1 MSKEGPEFFDDP
13 DVFQQYLQHRESR
26 DNPNDTMENPVILD
40 LLGPVSGARILDLG
54 CGDGRLGRN
63 VLDRGAASYFGVDG
77 SPKMVALAKENLL
90 GSAAQVVREDIRA
103 WTYPLEAFE
112 VVLSRLA
119 LHYIEDLDGVLRE
132 IRGCLIPGGRFI
144 FSVEHP
150 VLTSCDKALP
160 PGTIRQDWIVDNY
173 FNTGHRATRWMG
185 ELVVKYH
192 RTVEDYFVSLQK
204 AGFVIEQ
211 LREGKPDRHAF
222 SANES
227 FERRTRIPLF
237 LIFELGNR
245 SELA

>member
-26 DNPNDTMENPVILD
+26 DNPNHTMENPVILD

-77 SPKMVALAKENLL
+77 SPKMVALAKENLF
-90 GSAAQVVREDIRA
+90 GSAAQVLREDIRA
-103 WTYPLEAFE
+103 WTYPQEAFE

-173 FNTGHRATRWMG
+173 FNTGHRVTRWMG

-237 LIFELGNR
+237 LIFGTRKPL
-245 SELA
+245 

>member
-1 MSKEGPEFFDDP
+1 MSKEGPEFFDNP

-40 LLGPVSGARILDLG
+40 LLGPVRGARILDLG

-63 VLDRGAASYFGVDG
+63 VLDRGAASYFGLDG
-77 SPKMVALAKENLL
+77 SPKMVALAKENLR

-103 WTYPLEAFE
+103 WTYPREAFE

-119 LHYIEDLDGVLRE
+119 LHYIEDLDGVLHQ
-132 IRGCLIPGGRFI
+132 IRGCLIPEGRFI

-173 FNTGHRATRWMG
+173 FNTGQRVTRWMG

-192 RTVEDYFVSLQK
+192 RTVEDYFVSLQG

-237 LIFELGNR
+237 LIFGTRKPL
-245 SELA
+245 